1 MKWVL
6 VDKLDNIVHTVDL
19 NKKYTEEETRRYFIN
34 LKRIDEKEFNNLWKV
49 MSEEEY
55 NNNFRVSLQNRQAG
69 NRIKW
74 WEEEDGYLDGEK
86 S

>member
-55 NNNFRVSLQNRQAG
+55 NNFRVSLQNRQAG